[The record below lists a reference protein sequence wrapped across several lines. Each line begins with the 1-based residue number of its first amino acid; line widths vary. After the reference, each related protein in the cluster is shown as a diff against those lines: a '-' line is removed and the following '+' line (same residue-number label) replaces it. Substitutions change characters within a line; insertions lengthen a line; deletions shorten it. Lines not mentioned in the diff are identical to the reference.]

1 MFSTEQ
7 VTQFQ
12 ARLHEVIQQAQTRA
26 AARAKEFEAASRKM
40 LETLGDRAQAELTQL
55 LSAAKVDTREQVE
68 RFGVELEKLG
78 KRIQAMARSA
88 TQASDANGTTRPG
101 TQPPAA

>member
-12 ARLHEVIQQAQTRA
+12 SRLHEVIQQAQTRA
-26 AARAKEFEAASRKM
+26 AARAKEFEVASRKM
-40 LETLGDRAQAELTQL
+40 LETLGDRAQTELTQL

-68 RFGVELEKLG
+68 RFGLELEKLG

-88 TQASDANGTTRPG
+88 RQASEANGA
-101 TQPPAA
+101 QPPAA